1 MCDAFASNYVTDI
14 GIDLPRAEYWV
25 VGVGASHGV
34 MMTIEVTGGGV
45 RERVTSQSHLETAET
60 EQTI

>member
-34 MMTIEVTGGGV
+34 MMTIEVTGG
-45 RERVTSQSHLETAET
+45 QSHLETAQT